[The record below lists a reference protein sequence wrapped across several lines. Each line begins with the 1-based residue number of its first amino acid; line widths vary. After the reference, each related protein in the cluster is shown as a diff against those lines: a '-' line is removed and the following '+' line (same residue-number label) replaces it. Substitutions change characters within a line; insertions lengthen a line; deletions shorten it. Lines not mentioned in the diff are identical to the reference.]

1 MTHLTQSHLDDSTQI
16 SDGLEGS
23 PDAESLGDL
32 ELDDMLDTLVRRTR
46 RGITIT
52 HPESYGYVRQILTQ
66 YLKTTKG
73 LKQETKDKIT
83 DAIAQMDSTESIDQ
97 LKEVTRELEIGIHF
111 GGPHI
116 TVYKE
121 LCQEEEYQS
130 IFASLM
136 TQLDQQSQLSQDT
149 QTTQPWKQRS
159 KGSKTTQTKYD
170 QSTPTAH
177 LSQVMEELTAQT
189 ETNTVQTDPTSLG
202 GNTRQSI
209 TTGDTQPV
217 SDFTTLQ
224 QTIHKL
230 VERQGRTEQHQQKF
244 KREIKPI
251 IENNKEEV
259 AELKQKIHQLLTDQK
274 ATSEQQMEYNE
285 HLIHN
290 LFATKYT
297 MNP

>member
-1 MTHLTQSHLDDSTQI
+1 MTHPTQSHLDDSTQI
-16 SDGLEGS
+16 SDGSEGS

-32 ELDDMLDTLVRRTR
+32 ELDDMLDTLVRQTR
-46 RGITIT
+46 RGITIK

-73 LKQETKDKIT
+73 LKQEAKDKIT

-121 LCQEEEYQS
+121 LYQQEEYQS

-136 TQLDQQSQLSQDT
+136 TQLDQQTQLSQDT

-159 KGSKTTQTKYD
+159 KGSKTTQAKYN

-202 GNTRQSI
+202 GNTR
-209 TTGDTQPV
+209 
-217 SDFTTLQ
+217 
-224 QTIHKL
+224 
-230 VERQGRTEQHQQKF
+230 
-244 KREIKPI
+244 
-251 IENNKEEV
+251 
-259 AELKQKIHQLLTDQK
+259 
-274 ATSEQQMEYNE
+274 
-285 HLIHN
+285 
-290 LFATKYT
+290 
-297 MNP
+297 